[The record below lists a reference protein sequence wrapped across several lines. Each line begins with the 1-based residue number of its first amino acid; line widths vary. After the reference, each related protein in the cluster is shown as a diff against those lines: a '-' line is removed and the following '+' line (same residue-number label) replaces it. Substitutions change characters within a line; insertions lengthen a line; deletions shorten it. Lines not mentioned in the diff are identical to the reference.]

1 MSVFT
6 RLAVA
11 AILIAPFA
19 GAAHAASTGQFAT
32 DPSRVSGDD
41 GAAPKG
47 SRLLPSGGEGGDH
60 QAYGLELYDRMG
72 ADLPDLPEEKP
83 YDGPV
88 DDAYGAY
95 QRGYFEEAYEAALER
110 SRQGDVAA
118 ETLIAE
124 MVDKKIIP
132 KNRAGSAGD
141 WYRMAADSGDPAAMN
156 RYGMYLIETGDDE
169 DSQQQGEQL
178 IEKAATAGDP
188 LAAFNYATLIVKN
201 NPGREGLEEA
211 LPWFEESAAAQVAD
225 AEYALSQIYR
235 SLDDLPEEKRRSSM
249 LWLARA
255 ADAGHDTAQLEL
267 GLALINGDG
276 LSRNIEAGI
285 GWLQRSALAGNPAA
299 ASKLAYI
306 YLHGI
311 GTPVDRVT
319 AATFYLA
326 ARSVG
331 LKEPDMEEFLA
342 SLPPE
347 ELSQA
352 RSRSHSFVRGY

>member
-1 MSVFT
+1 MNVFI
-6 RLAVA
+6 RVAMAV
-11 AILIAPFA
+11 ILIAPFA
-19 GAAHAASTGQFAT
+19 GVAHSASGGRFAT
-32 DPSRVSGDD
+32 DPARVTGDA

-47 SRLLPSGGEGGDH
+47 HRLLPSGGEGADH

-72 ADLPDLPEEKP
+72 ADLPDLPDEKP

-95 QRGYFEEAYEAALER
+95 QRGHFEEAYEAALER
-110 SRQGDVAA
+110 SRTGDVAA

-124 MVDKKIIP
+124 MVDKKIIAE
-132 KNRAGSAGD
+132 NRAGSAGD

-156 RYGMYLIETGDDE
+156 RYGMYLIETGSDE
-169 DSQQQGEQL
+169 DTKKQGEKL
-178 IEKAATAGDP
+178 IEQAATAGDP
-188 LAAFNYATLIVKN
+188 LAAFNYGTLIVKN
-201 NPGREGLEEA
+201 NPGRDGLEEA

-225 AEYALSQIYR
+225 AEYALSQIYGA
-235 SLDDLPEEKRRSSM
+235 LDDLTEAKRRSSM

-255 ADAGHDTAQLEL
+255 ADSGHDTAQLEL
-267 GLALINGDG
+267 GIALINGDG
-276 LSRNIEAGI
+276 LPRNIEAGI
-285 GWLQRSALAGNPAA
+285 DWLQRAALAGNPAA

-319 AATFYLA
+319 AATFYFA

-331 LKEPDMEEFLA
+331 LKEPDMEKFLT
-342 SLPPE
+342 SLTPE
-347 ELSQA
+347 ERVQARA
-352 RSRSHSFVRGY
+352 RSRSFVRGY